1 MMNTLITI
9 LAALFVFGLL
19 IIGHELGHF
28 TMAKAA
34 GVPVLEFAFGMG
46 PRLFGFTKG
55 ETKYSVRLFPI
66 GGYVKMLGEDEES
79 TDPKA
84 FCNQSPWKK
93 LSIIIAGPFM
103 NFVLAVLLF
112 FFYCMNMGVIKP
124 VIGGLEENYPAQ
136 ASGLQVGDKIVY
148 ADDTR
153 IKEYSDLSSFI
164 DKSQGKEMTLTV
176 ERNGETIKIPVKP
189 VYDKEQ
195 SRYMIGITYGYA
207 KGDVMASLKNGIVYT
222 GTSIKELVVY
232 LAGAFRGNVSINDV
246 GGPVAIVKMSG
257 EAARSGI
264 WTLMFFA
271 GFLSINLGV
280 MNLIPFP
287 ALDGGWVIIL
297 LIEAI
302 RGKKIDDNKVGV
314 INLVGFSILMM
325 FVILVTYKD
334 IFIR

>member
-1 MMNTLITI
+1 MTNTLITI
-9 LAALFVFGLL
+9 LAAVFVFGLL

-34 GVPVLEFAFGMG
+34 GVPVLEFSFGMG
-46 PRLFGFTKG
+46 PRLISFTKG
-55 ETKYSVRLFPI
+55 ETQYSIRLFPI

-84 FCNQSPWKK
+84 FCNQNPWKK

-112 FFYCMNMGVIKP
+112 FFYCLNMGIAKP
-124 VIGGLEENYPAQ
+124 IIGGLVDGYPAQ
-136 ASGLQVGDKIVY
+136 ASGLQVGDRIIY
-148 ADDTR
+148 ADDTK
-153 IKEYSDLSSFI
+153 INEYEDLSSYI
-164 DKSQGKEMTLTV
+164 EENGGKQITLTIV
-176 ERNGETIKIPVKP
+176 RDGETIKKEIQP
-189 VYDKEQ
+189 VYDEEQ
-195 SRYMIGITYGYA
+195 QRFMIGITYGYE
-207 KGDVMASLKNGIVYT
+207 KGDVLGSLKNGIVYT

-232 LAGAFRGNVSINDV
+232 LAGAFKGNISLNDV

-257 EAARSGI
+257 EAAQYGI
-264 WTLMFFA
+264 WTLLFFA

-302 RGKKIDDNKVGV
+302 RGKKIDDKKVGI
-314 INLVGFSILMM
+314 INLIGFSILMA

>member
-1 MMNTLITI
+1 MTNTLITI
-9 LAALFVFGLL
+9 LAAVFVFGLL

-34 GVPVLEFAFGMG
+34 GVPVLEFSFGMG
-46 PRLFGFTKG
+46 PRLIGFTKG
-55 ETKYSVRLFPI
+55 ETQYSIRLFPI

-84 FCNQSPWKK
+84 FCNQNPWKK

-112 FFYCMNMGVIKP
+112 FFYCLNMGIAKP
-124 VIGGLEENYPAQ
+124 IIGGLVDGYPAQ
-136 ASGLQVGDKIVY
+136 ASGLQVGDRIIY
-148 ADDTR
+148 ADDTK
-153 IKEYSDLSSFI
+153 INEYEDLSSYI
-164 DKSQGKEMTLTV
+164 EENGGKQITLTIV
-176 ERNGETIKIPVKP
+176 RDGETIKKEIQP
-189 VYDKEQ
+189 VYDEEQ
-195 SRYMIGITYGYA
+195 QRFMIGITYGYE
-207 KGDVMASLKNGIVYT
+207 KGDVLGSLKNGIVYT

-232 LAGAFRGNVSINDV
+232 LAGAFKGNISLNDV

-257 EAARSGI
+257 EAAQYGI
-264 WTLMFFA
+264 WTLLFFA

-302 RGKKIDDNKVGV
+302 RGKKIDDNKVGI
-314 INLVGFSILMM
+314 INLIGFSILMA

>member
-1 MMNTLITI
+1 MTNTLITI
-9 LAALFVFGLL
+9 LAAFFVFGLL

-28 TMAKAA
+28 TMAKIAR
-34 GVPVLEFAFGMG
+34 VPVLEFAFGMG

-55 ETKYSVRLFPI
+55 ETKYSIRLFPI
-66 GGYVKMLGEDEES
+66 GGYVKMLGEDDES
-79 TDPKA
+79 SDPKA

-103 NFVLAVLLF
+103 NFVLAVMLF
-112 FFYCMNMGVIKP
+112 FFYCLNMGIIKP
-124 VIGGLEENYPAQ
+124 VIGSLVQDYPAQ
-136 ASGLQVGDKIVY
+136 AAGLQVGDKVIY
-148 ADDTR
+148 ADDTK
-153 IKEYSDLSSFI
+153 INEYEDLSSFI
-164 DKSQGKEMTLTV
+164 DKNGEKQITLTV
-176 ERNGETIKIPVKP
+176 VRNGETLKLNVQP

-195 SRYMIGITYGYA
+195 ERFMIGITYGYE
-207 KGDVMASLKNGIVYT
+207 KGDVLGSLKNGVMYT

-232 LAGAFRGNVSINDV
+232 LAGAFRGNISIKDV

-257 EAARSGI
+257 EAAQSGI
-264 WTLMFFA
+264 WTLLFFA

-302 RGKKIDDNKVGV
+302 RGKKMDDNKVGI
-314 INLVGFSILMM
+314 INLIGFSILMA

>member
-287 ALDGGWVIIL
+287 ALDGGWVRIL